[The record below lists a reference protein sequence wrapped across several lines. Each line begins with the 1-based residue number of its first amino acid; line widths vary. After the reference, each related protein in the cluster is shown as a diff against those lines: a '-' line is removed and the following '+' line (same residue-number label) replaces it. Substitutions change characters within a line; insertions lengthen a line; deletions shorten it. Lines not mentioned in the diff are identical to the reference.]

1 MQSKLELYT
10 REVNRKKDRPNDKEL
25 EYITL
30 VVAILHV
37 KRNTFSEDTKLN
49 NLGCPTKDY
58 NWQELQ
64 KPKKCNKQ

>member
-1 MQSKLELYT
+1 MQGQKDCKRMESTVRFKCMQSKLELYT

-37 KRNTFSEDTKLN
+37 K
-49 NLGCPTKDY
+49 
-58 NWQELQ
+58 
-64 KPKKCNKQ
+64 